1 MANQTT
7 ERYEA
12 NKHCE
17 FDCFDLTL
25 EDIYQYGC
33 EFEFYINKSLD
44 FKSTII
50 PFHHQVDLPNGS
62 PQLEIFCIRQPLL
75 LPDIPQLLLYA
86 HTV

>member
-7 ERYEA
+7 ERYET

-33 EFEFYINKSLD
+33 ELSFILTNLLD

-50 PFHHQVDLPNGS
+50 EIKDKIYQFSNVDILLDFVSLPSDVDKISVCKLN
-62 PQLEIFCIRQPLL
+62 QIIL
-75 LPDIPQLLLYA
+75 
-86 HTV
+86 

>member
-50 PFHHQVDLPNGS
+50 
-62 PQLEIFCIRQPLL
+62 EIKDKIYQFWLSLHKGTKSDKRFKSSLIL
-75 LPDIPQLLLYA
+75 
-86 HTV
+86 

>member
-44 FKSTII
+44 FKSTM
-50 PFHHQVDLPNGS
+50 QRY
-62 PQLEIFCIRQPLL
+62 EIQ
-75 LPDIPQLLLYA
+75 
-86 HTV
+86 

>member
-50 PFHHQVDLPNGS
+50 
-62 PQLEIFCIRQPLL
+62 EIKDKTKQIIPI
-75 LPDIPQLLLYA
+75 DIFIVLFLSSL
-86 HTV
+86 V